1 MPRGDGTGPMGSG
14 PLTGR
19 GLGACK
25 GAMPGYGAGYGRGF
39 GRRGLGCSR
48 EFYNYANAPMPATDK
63 QWLLEHKKRLEA
75 SLEAVNK
82 SLEEQ

>member
-1 MPRGDGTGPMGSG
+1 MPRGDGTGPMGFG

-19 GLGACK
+19 GFGGCA
-25 GAMPGYGAGYGRGF
+25 GAMPGYGGFGAGFRRRPGCGRGF
-39 GRRGLGCSR
+39 
-48 EFYNYANAPMPATDK
+48 YAYANAPGLEADK

-82 SLEEQ
+82 SLSEQ